1 MAYVVKKPFD
11 AAGKRWKIGEIMP
24 DGAVQSA
31 TLVRAGFVTR
41 IDSGLIDIAGDAVVP
56 QELVQDDGQITLPI
70 ITKDGTMV
78 LSVAHAVIC
87 DALRMIQSPANEVI
101 EEIQGVRD
109 EDLLIILDA
118 CDQRKNVHAA
128 VRKQVEALREDN
140 ETEADGSE
148 GDV

>member
-1 MAYVVKKPFD
+1 
-11 AAGKRWKIGEIMP
+11 
-24 DGAVQSA
+24 
-31 TLVRAGFVTR
+31 
-41 IDSGLIDIAGDAVVP
+41 
-56 QELVQDDGQITLPI
+56 
-70 ITKDGTMV
+70 
-78 LSVAHAVIC
+78 
-87 DALRMIQSPANEVI
+87 VI